1 MTEEELHHKRYEEDR
16 QHVANF
22 RLMDDDFMKAV
33 FAHSKAAAEKTL
45 QIIMEMPDLVVD
57 SVRIEDDLH
66 NLFGHSVR
74 LDVHVKDD
82 TGTHYD
88 VEIQRAD
95 KGAGERRA
103 RYNLGLLDSS
113 LLARGEHY
121 EQLPEAYIIFITERD
136 FFGRGL
142 PMYHVERM
150 VSELKEPFDD
160 GEHIIY
166 VNGEY
171 QGDNDIGKLM
181 ADFRTRSTDD
191 IYFRELAEPIRYFKG
206 TKEGVSSM
214 CKVIETIR
222 AEERAEGRVEG
233 EINMLMLTV
242 SSLMENMKIPALTAM
257 DMLKV
262 PEDRREEVLS
272 RLPQ

>member
-1 MTEEELHHKRYEEDR
+1 MTGENLHHKRYEEDR
-16 QHVANF
+16 RHVANF

-66 NLFGHSVR
+66 SLFGHSVR

-82 TGTHYD
+82 SGTHYD

-113 LLARGEHY
+113 LLARGEQY
-121 EQLPEAYIIFITERD
+121 DQLPEAYIIFITERD
-136 FFGRGL
+136 FFGHGL
-142 PMYHVERM
+142 PMYHVERV
-150 VSELKEPFDD
+150 VSELKEPFED

-181 ADFRTRSTDD
+181 ADFRASRVED
-191 IYFRELAEPIRYFKG
+191 IHFRELADPIHYFKE
-206 TKEGVSSM
+206 TEEGVSSM
-214 CKVIETIR
+214 CKVMENIR
-222 AEERAEGRVEG
+222 AEERAEG
-233 EINMLMLTV
+233 EIDAFMLSV
-242 SSLMENMKIPALTAM
+242 SSLMESMKVTAATAM
-257 DMLKV
+257 DMLKI
-262 PEDRREEVLS
+262 PEERRNDVLS